1 MLSLLYGPTLTSV
14 HDYQTYM
21 YIHLFLVYVTTES
34 ISFHRKSSC
43 ICALDVSRALCFN
56 RSLPGCNDPFL
67 KKFQTHCAFAFLH
80 FLPNGHEFMG
90 PWPIPTLISISL
102 KFCFQH
108 NFLPY
113 WRFPPLHFLEEFL
126 QNHSFSRA
134 PLVENVKTKRKPA
147 TEYKFTKTCW
157 IVSYCR

>member
-1 MLSLLYGPTLTSV
+1 MQLLLALAAMCPLKFCGQNKKTNKRIWVWCFKKKSCYFDSLFQSEKFTLAV
-14 HDYQTYM
+14 LE
-21 YIHLFLVYVTTES
+21 YI
-34 ISFHRKSSC
+34 
-43 ICALDVSRALCFN
+43 
-56 RSLPGCNDPFL
+56 
-67 KKFQTHCAFAFLH
+67 THCAFAFLH

-102 KFCFQH
+102 EFCFQH

-134 PLVENVKTKRKPA
+134 PLVENVKTKENLLWSINSQK
-147 TEYKFTKTCW
+147 YFG
-157 IVSYCR
+157 